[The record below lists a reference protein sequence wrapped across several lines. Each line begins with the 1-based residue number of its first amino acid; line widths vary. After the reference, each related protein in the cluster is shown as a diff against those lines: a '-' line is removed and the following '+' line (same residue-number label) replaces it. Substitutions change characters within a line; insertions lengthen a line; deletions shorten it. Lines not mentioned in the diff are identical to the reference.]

1 MDQFRIPVFDEFGMR
16 FNYNVKRNNTM
27 NYIIITI
34 YIILSDDYDEYNN
47 YNYNNVDKNNNNYN
61 DNNNNNNN
69 NNSNNSNYIANN
81 NDIDINDKCI
91 LINLIIVMIF
101 VFQP

>member
-1 MDQFRIPVFDEFGMR
+1 
-16 FNYNVKRNNTM
+16 M
-27 NYIIITI
+27 NYITVTI

-47 YNYNNVDKNNNNYN
+47 YNYNNVDKNNNNY
-61 DNNNNNNN
+61 NNNNNNN